1 MEYLSSPNASKDQ
14 ESGSRICLAR
24 QRTGTLQ
31 NLVLDGDESSSSVSG
46 GDR

>member
-1 MEYLSSPNASKDQ
+1 MEYLSFPNASKDL

-24 QRTGTLQ
+24 QRTGTLH